1 VPPWRRWRARTRG
14 RRRRRRRCAFRL
26 RLCGRCDTGRRRRF
40 GLHRRSGRRNWR
52 LRLDRRSSRR
62 NWRLRLHGCRRRGD
76 RGLRRN
82 RRRRG
87 RRSGALR
94 RCGCRRLMSWGWRLV
109 RRRRRRRRC
118 GRLWRC
124 DVRRWRN
131 SMRRWWQRRRGMRCR
146 RSNFGGRRVCGGRRA
161 LRRRLGF
168 AVIRLRH
175 NQRPGLRVQ
184 GWACK
189 LHRRKSCRGKQHET
203 KSGHDDLDPRQIIDN
218 KIR

>member
-52 LRLDRRSSRR
+52 LR
-62 NWRLRLHGCRRRGD
+62 
-76 RGLRRN
+76 RN

-87 RRSGALR
+87 RRRSGPLR

-109 RRRRRRRRC
+109 RRRRRRRC

-124 DVRRWRN
+124 DVRRWR
-131 SMRRWWQRRRGMRCR
+131 SMRRRWRRRRGLRCR

-175 NQRPGLRVQ
+175 NQRPGLRMQ